1 LAPQFLLTSITR
13 YEGFPT
19 RWSSKISELLN
30 SSLAKVAHMEMR
42 RVGQSG
48 LSLSRL
54 GLGTMTWGR
63 DTDTHEAAD
72 QCRAYID
79 AGGNFLETSPT
90 YGDGDAER
98 VIGGMIGTLFSRDE
112 VVIATK
118 AGVQLINGERVIN
131 NSRQALINE
140 LDRSLARLGT
150 DHVDLWQI
158 HGWDSHTPLEDS
170 LTALDYAFTSGKAR
184 YVGVS
189 NFSGWQ
195 SARSITLQELH
206 SMKAPIVS
214 LQNEYSL
221 LNRSVEEEILPCVN
235 DLNVGFLAWAPLARG
250 VLTGK
255 YRNGIPS
262 DSRAAA
268 PHFVKHV
275 EPYLNDRSA
284 RVVEAISV
292 AAEGLG
298 FAPLE
303 VALAWVRDNALVT
316 SSIVGARTGAQLRGI
331 LQSEE
336 IALPQTIRDVLD
348 EVSAV
353 L

>member
-1 LAPQFLLTSITR
+1 
-13 YEGFPT
+13 
-19 RWSSKISELLN
+19 
-30 SSLAKVAHMEMR
+30 
-42 RVGQSG
+42 
-48 LSLSRL
+48 
-54 GLGTMTWGR
+54 MTWGR

-98 VIGGMIGTLFSRDE
+98 VIGGMIGTLFAREE

-131 NSRQALINE
+131 NSRQALITE
-140 LDRSLARLGT
+140 LDRSLSRLGT

-184 YVGVS
+184 YVGLS

-195 SARSITLQELH
+195 SARAITLQELH

-221 LNRSVEEEILPCVN
+221 LNREVEDELLPCVS

-303 VALAWVRDNALVT
+303 VALAWVRDNPLVT

-336 IALPQTIRDVLD
+336 ITLPQTIRDVLN
-348 EVSAV
+348 EISAV